1 MNILELVTK
10 NLEGNTS
17 EIVVTVKVNK
27 PIYLDYYVDEIDEV
41 FKASNGVGLNLRDI
55 AEGKDTT
62 KIIEKDLLPKLEQAV
77 REFNECKKEEE
88 DFIPLDDFK
97 AKSVD
102 EKLNIIYEMMINVF
116 EGNGIECPEDCGTCN
131 LCDK

>member
-17 EIVVTVKVNK
+17 EIVVTVKVNE

-77 REFNECKKEEE
+77 MEFNKCKKEEE

-97 AKSVD
+97 TKSID
-102 EKLNIIYEMMINVF
+102 EKLNIIYEMMVNVF
-116 EGNGIECPEDCGTCN
+116 EGNGMECPKDWFTCN